1 MSAEIPT
8 TIPTDSLYAIPSVT
22 PEKERLAKQY
32 AMKQAVYGWTTAVP
46 DAIDLSQIKTVL
58 DIGAGTCIWA
68 LDLAS
73 APEISARREDVT
85 IHACD
90 IDAGFFPPA
99 AVTEEMGIKTFQQD
113 MTKPFPDEY
122 HGVFDLVHMSF
133 VFLCLTEDGWKTVLA
148 NIEKLLKPGGRV
160 MLDEL
165 DPVLFE
171 EGQYSRPAQGEG
183 YKLEEM
189 MTGASWIHKLNSL
202 YTGFIVRHG
211 FVVGLTLRLGQM
223 LERAGLAVEHVE
235 GGQAPVGKLCEVLKA
250 FDGGSLAE
258 YTESSMEGLEFVMG
272 KFVGVMRQ
280 EGTLEAPL
288 GHPIGSEDELQSI
301 LAEVHHGLQIQGAIC
316 VGACFV
322 ARKV

>member
-1 MSAEIPT
+1 MTTESATET
-8 TIPTDSLYAIPSVT
+8 PTDSLYAILPDT

-32 AMKQAVYGWTTAVP
+32 AMKQATYGWTKAVP
-46 DAIDLSQIKTVL
+46 DAIDLSRINTVL

-68 LDLAS
+68 LHLAS
-73 APEISARREDVT
+73 AREINARREGVT

-90 IDAGFFPPA
+90 IDTGFFPPA
-99 AVTEEMGIKTFQQD
+99 EVTQKMGIKTFQQD

-148 NIEKLLKPGGRV
+148 NIQKLLKPGGLV
-160 MLDEL
+160 MLDEI
-165 DPVLFE
+165 DPVWFE
-171 EGQYSRPAQGEG
+171 EGQYSKPVQGEG
-183 YKLEEM
+183 YKLDEL
-189 MTGASWIHKLNSL
+189 MTGTSWIHKLNSL
-202 YTGFIVRHG
+202 YTGFIVKHG
-211 FVVGLTLRLGQM
+211 FVVGLTLRLPQM
-223 LERAGLAVEHVE
+223 LEQAGLAVEHVQ
-235 GGQAPVGKLCEVLKA
+235 GGQAPAGKLCAVLKG

-258 YTESSMEGLEFVMG
+258 YADFSIEGLEFVVN
-272 KFVGVMRQ
+272 KFVDVMRQ

-288 GHPIGSEDELQSI
+288 GHPIGSEEELQLI
-301 LAEVHHGLQIQGAIC
+301 LEEVHHGLQTQGAIC